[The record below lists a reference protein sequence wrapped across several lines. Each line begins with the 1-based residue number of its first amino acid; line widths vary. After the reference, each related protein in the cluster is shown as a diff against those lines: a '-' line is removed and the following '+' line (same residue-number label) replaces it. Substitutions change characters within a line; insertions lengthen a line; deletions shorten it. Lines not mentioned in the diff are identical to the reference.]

1 MSLSSSMSSLA
12 VIFLLA
18 CAGCGGPPGEGGEG
32 KPGEEG
38 EEKAPDRRVLVEA
51 VEVAPGDVADHLV
64 TTGLLESESQAD
76 IAPEATGLVN
86 EILVEE
92 GDTVTKGQVLA
103 VLSSPSL
110 DAGAERANAEL
121 DRARREVETARSLH
135 AGGAISD
142 QELRAAEGAFAGA
155 QTTWQEASRTRGFT
169 RIRSPIDGVVSA
181 RDVRVG
187 EMAGGRRAFQVVDLT
202 RPRVVV
208 QLPEKDLARVRVG
221 QAVTLQGA
229 YDESSQGKGTVDRVS
244 PVVDLQS
251 GTVRV
256 TIAVDPAS
264 TTLLPGQF
272 VKVRIEVDR
281 HSGVLTIPRR
291 SLVWID
297 GEPVAWKVVEGA
309 PDEPETDEEGE
320 GKEEPSGLAR
330 FFQQKEPEEEKE
342 PEGPPPW
349 PLRKVERAD
358 LVIGY
363 QDPNL
368 VEVSSGLA
376 AGDLVVTVGNQNLR
390 ADTPVRLP
398 GDPVE
403 VEEDKPLDPADAAKG
418 DKSEKEDAE

>member
-1 MSLSSSMSSLA
+1 MYRLFTLPLLL
-12 VIFLLA
+12 LLA
-18 CAGCGGPPGEGGEG
+18 CSGGPPGDD
-32 KPGEEG
+32 PSAEED
-38 EEKAPDRRVLVEA
+38 EKKTPDRRVLVEA
-51 VEVAPGDVADHLV
+51 EAAVLGDVADHLV

-76 IAPEATGLVN
+76 IAPEASGLVT

-121 DRARREVETARSLH
+121 DRARREFDTARSLH
-135 AGGAISD
+135 VGGAISD
-142 QELRAAEGAFAGA
+142 QELRAAEGAFQGA
-155 QTTWQEASRTRGFT
+155 QTSWQEATRTRGFT
-169 RIRSPIDGVVSA
+169 RVRSPIDGVVSA

-187 EMAGGRRAFQVVDLT
+187 EMAGGRRAFQVVDLS

-221 QAVTLQGA
+221 QTVTLQGA
-229 YDESSQGKGTVDRVS
+229 YDELNQGQGTVDRVS

-264 TTLLPGQF
+264 TSLLPGQF
-272 VKVRIEVDR
+272 VKVRVEVDR
-281 HSGVLTIPRR
+281 HRAVLTIPRR
-291 SLVWID
+291 ALVWID

-309 PDEPETDEEGE
+309 PDEPEAE
-320 GKEEPSGLAR
+320 GKKKEEEPSGLAR
-330 FFQQKEPEEEKE
+330 FFQGEPKDDDEPE
-342 PEGPPPW
+342 PPPSW

-358 LVIGY
+358 LTIGY
-363 QDPNL
+363 QDPSR
-368 VEVSSGLA
+368 VEVSAGLA

-390 ADTPVRLP
+390 AGSPVRLP

-403 VEEDKPLDPADAAKG
+403 EKKLEPEDPADATKAA
-418 DKSEKEDAE
+418 EDASE

>member
-1 MSLSSSMSSLA
+1 MYRLSSLPLLL
-12 VIFLLA
+12 LLA
-18 CAGCGGPPGEGGEG
+18 CSGGPPGGDPS
-32 KPGEEG
+32 KEEG
-38 EEKAPDRRVLVEA
+38 EKKNPDRRVLVEA
-51 VEVAPGDVADHLV
+51 EAATAGDVADHLV

-76 IAPEATGLVN
+76 IAPEASGLVT

-121 DRARREVETARSLH
+121 DRARREYDTAKDLH

-142 QELRAAEGAFAGA
+142 QELRAAEGAFQGA
-155 QTTWQEASRTRGFT
+155 QTTWQEATRTRGFT
-169 RIRSPIDGVVSA
+169 RVRSPIDGVVSA

-187 EMAGGRRAFQVVDLT
+187 EMAGGRRAFQVVDLS

-208 QLPEKDLARVRVG
+208 QLPEKDLSRVRVG
-221 QAVTLQGA
+221 QTVTLQGA
-229 YDESSQGKGTVDRVS
+229 YDESSQGQGTVDRVS

-256 TIAVDPAS
+256 TISVDPAS
-264 TTLLPGQF
+264 TSLLPGQF

-281 HSGVLTIPRR
+281 HRDVLTIPRR
-291 SLVWID
+291 ALVWID

-309 PDEPETDEEGE
+309 PDEPEGEKKQEEE
-320 GKEEPSGLAR
+320 EKEPSGLAR
-330 FFQQKEPEEEKE
+330 FFQGEPAEADEPE
-342 PEGPPPW
+342 PPPSW

-358 LVIGY
+358 LRIGY
-363 QDPNL
+363 QDPSR
-368 VEVSSGLA
+368 VEVSAGLA

-390 ADTPVRLP
+390 AGSPVRLP

-403 VEEDKPLDPADAAKG
+403 EARPEPEDPADATKAAQEA
-418 DKSEKEDAE
+418 SE